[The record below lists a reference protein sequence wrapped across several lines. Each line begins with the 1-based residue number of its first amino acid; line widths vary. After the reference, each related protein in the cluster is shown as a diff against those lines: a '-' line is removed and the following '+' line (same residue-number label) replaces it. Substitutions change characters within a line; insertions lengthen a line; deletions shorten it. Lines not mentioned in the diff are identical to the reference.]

1 MGNEATGGIAIVLAL
16 AIYIFILWILGT
28 FRQ

>member
-1 MGNEATGGIAIVLAL
+1 MDNEATGGIAIVLAL
-16 AIYIFILWILGT
+16 AIPIFILWILGA